1 MGKHQKSSSSADDM
15 VKREPEL
22 QAVLLAD
29 SFTRTFRPLSLDKSK
44 VLCPL
49 NNVIMI
55 DYALEFLAGQSV
67 RQVIVVCTSNDVE
80 EHLKRREGGGELD
93 VVCLMDVSLT
103 NAGDALREVDK
114 KNLVQSN
121 PFILMSGDVVTNANL
136 SHVLQEFK
144 VRHKQDNSSIMT
156 CVFQKVGPTTHLRPP
171 TSDLIVGIDPS
182 RENRIL
188 VYDDH
193 PLSSKTS
200 IPCSFFASHSQV
212 QLHHDLVDV
221 GIYICSPQVLARFSD
236 EFDYR
241 DVRREFITNTVAE
254 EEEGLQHK
262 LHAHI
267 LPAQEYAGRLFDYGS
282 YHQVSKDL
290 LKRWCYPVVPDNL
303 PNGYEQTARYALQR
317 QYLYKEQ
324 REPTK
329 VGPSS
334 AIVGPGMMG
343 SNSHI
348 GRDSSITGC
357 VIGNDVWIDDNVT
370 LRDCHLWEG
379 VRVEQGA
386 TVVESILADGVTVKQ
401 GVTVSR
407 GCIVG
412 EGCVIGTNVV
422 LPEFTRITKSVDT
435 DGDDDDDVFGA
446 FGDDSSQDSSTD
458 GDDTSEEED
467 LHQNTNDTSD
477 KNVVGADGVGRVW
490 KPTVEDDEDE
500 EDEMGD
506 QMDLMKAHSIGYDTS
521 AWFHARRA
529 QHLPDDVDDLSDD
542 DDESLLDANFSSEF
556 DQAVTFSTGAPS
568 TMDLSAS
575 IIGRQRGV
583 NVVKELKDICMEH
596 NGAIENLAI
605 ELNSF
610 KFSQNATYSDCT
622 TAAMLAVLEKM
633 KIQEGMSAG
642 KLVAALKSELEEW
655 APLFRKMSI
664 GIDEETSIVT
674 ALESAATGEGP
685 MAVVLSQEPTFRI
698 LLQTLHNEEVVS
710 EEAILSWAAERREEG
725 EDTSRGKLF
734 HQQPTQDFLEWL
746 EQESEDEEDSSEE
759 EEEDS
764 D

>member
-1 MGKHQKSSSSADDM
+1 M
-15 VKREPEL
+15 VC
-22 QAVLLAD
+22 V
-29 SFTRTFRPLSLDKSK
+29 
-44 VLCPL
+44 
-49 NNVIMI
+49 
-55 DYALEFLAGQSV
+55 
-67 RQVIVVCTSNDVE
+67 
-80 EHLKRREGGGELD
+80 
-93 VVCLMDVSLT
+93 MDASLT

-114 KNLVQSN
+114 KNLIQSN

-144 VRHKQDNSSIMT
+144 VRYKKDNSSIMT
-156 CVFQKVGPTTHLRPP
+156 CVFQKVGPATHLRPP
-171 TSDLIVGIDPS
+171 TSDLIVGTDPS

-267 LPAQEYAGRLFDYGS
+267 LPAQEYAARLFDYGS
-282 YHQVSKDL
+282 YHHVSKDL

-317 QYLYKEQ
+317 HYLYKEQ

-334 AIVGPGMMG
+334 AIVGPGMLG

-357 VIGNDVWIDDNVT
+357 IIGNDVWIDDNVT

-379 VRVEQGA
+379 VRVEKGA
-386 TVVESILADGVTVKQ
+386 SVVKSILADGVIVKQ
-401 GVTVSR
+401 GATVSR
-407 GCIVG
+407 GCIIG

-435 DGDDDDDVFGA
+435 DGDDDDVFA
-446 FGDDSSQDSSTD
+446 TFDDDSSQDWSTDDVD
-458 GDDTSEEED
+458 GDDTSEGGE
-467 LHQNTNDTSD
+467 QPQRTNDASD
-477 KNVVGADGVGRVW
+477 KDVVGSDGVGRVW
-490 KPTVEDDEDE
+490 KPTLMDDDEDE
-500 EDEMGD
+500 EDEMDD
-506 QMDLMKAHSIGYDTS
+506 QMELIKAHSIGFDTS
-521 AWFHARRA
+521 TWFHARRA

-542 DDESLLDANFSSEF
+542 DDESLDADFSSEF
-556 DQAVTFSTGAPS
+556 DQALTFSTGVAS
-568 TMDLSAS
+568 NMDPSAS
-575 IIGRQRGV
+575 IVGRQRGV
-583 NVVKELKDICMEH
+583 DVVKELKDICMEH
-596 NGAIENLAI
+596 EGAIENLAI

-655 APLFRKMSI
+655 APLFHKMSI
-664 GIDEETSIVT
+664 GIDEEKSIVT
-674 ALESAATGEGP
+674 ALESAATGEGA
-685 MAVVLSQEPTFRI
+685 MSVVLSQEPAFRF
-698 LLQTLHNEEVVS
+698 LLQTLHDEEVVS
-710 EEAILSWAAERREEG
+710 EEAILSWAAQRHEEG
-725 EDTSRGKLF
+725 EDTPRGKLF

-746 EQESEDEEDSSEE
+746 EEESDDEKKIAATKKTVIKVTNVDAYVS
-759 EEEDS
+759 
-764 D
+764 